1 MKEPEPYVATLLLL
15 NASFTFKATVHGNK
29 ILHLK
34 IIFSSDSHQGTDVTE
49 KLLYCWFGVLFF
61 NGQVFQLKV

>member
-1 MKEPEPYVATLLLL
+1 MPFPVRSFFEIMKEPEPYVATLLLL

-49 KLLYCWFGVLFF
+49 KLLYC
-61 NGQVFQLKV
+61 